1 LRRVSDPRRA
11 FLPAFR
17 VTRSDGDMPGSAKF
31 NGMSHA
37 QWATK
42 MAQLLEQKQVY
53 GMIKGYNDKPEGA
66 AANATATEKATL
78 KDCINHHGVARSTIL
93 LSIEPTIQVE
103 YMVVE
108 DAKML
113 WETLASA
120 YKPQLKLNFFEVGE
134 DLWSIQLQDRR
145 DVDNYASR
153 IDRNIKNNNLCA
165 GSSTTNTDDDM
176 DTTKTI
182 AKMSE
187 QQHIV
192 YLLHVIPR
200 NDEWRV
206 ILELMIDQNAMMT
219 TRPDEI
225 VTKLVEMEAV
235 MKSINGLAPAALLF
249 AKKGGRGGGN
259 GGKAGRGGKS
269 PRRNRRG
276 NNDDKKEKN
285 FHKCFH
291 CQQQRNT
298 NGNCLSKQCG
308 EHP

>member
-1 LRRVSDPRRA
+1 
-11 FLPAFR
+11 
-17 VTRSDGDMPGSAKF
+17 
-31 NGMSHA
+31 
-37 QWATK
+37 
-42 MAQLLEQKQVY
+42 
-53 GMIKGYNDKPEGA
+53 
-66 AANATATEKATL
+66 
-78 KDCINHHGVARSTIL
+78 
-93 LSIEPTIQVE
+93 
-103 YMVVE
+103 MVVE

-120 YKPQLKLNFFEVGE
+120 YKPQLKLKFFEVGE

-153 IDRNIKNNNLCA
+153 IDRNIKDNNLCA
-165 GSSTTNTDDDM
+165 GSSTTDTDDDM
-176 DTTKTI
+176 DSAKTI

-187 QQHIV
+187 QQHIF

-206 ILELMIDQNAMMT
+206 ILELMMDQNATMT

-235 MKSINGLAPAALLF
+235 MKSINGLAPAALHF

-276 NNDDKKEKN
+276 NNDDKKEKD
-285 FHKCFH
+285 FQKCFH

-298 NGNCLSKQCG
+298 TGNCLSKQCG
-308 EHP
+308 ERP